1 MAVKTHVV
9 YCSERHVEENV
20 FSVESSQVNLLTSQ
34 QPPTNTSS
42 ARCHVHH
49 PSHQRPKFG
58 LNDFGCKAEIC
69 RMNSLC

>member
-34 QPPTNTSS
+34 QPPSNTSS
-42 ARCHVHH
+42 VRCHVHH

-58 LNDFGCKAEIC
+58 LSDFGCKAEIC